1 MQIASKVSMWSGAR
15 TRTAKDYVQD
25 GLIAM
30 WDGIE
35 NAGWGTHDASATA
48 WKDLVGN
55 CDGTSHNV
63 SFGDD
68 CAIFNGTSS
77 RFDLASQ
84 TPFSS
89 TNLQIEA
96 VIQLATPYQAST
108 VVNAGGN
115 MPCFTISTSAQKIV
129 TYAQPTGNPLYPLWP
144 LDITKAS
151 SLSVAYQNKTS
162 NAAYQ
167 DAVAK
172 IQNGVGGVNDESSVA
187 KIGARRAG
195 GNYGQYFKGRIYC
208 LRVYS
213 RALTAEEI
221 ARNYAIDKARFNLP

>member
-1 MQIASKVSMWSGAR
+1 MLINLRNALMTGKR
-15 TRTAKDYVQD
+15 TPTAKGYVQS
-25 GLIAM
+25 GLVAM

-68 CAIFNGTSS
+68 HAIFNGTSS

-84 TPFSS
+84 TPFGS

-172 IQNGVGGVNDESSVA
+172 IQDGFGGVIDDSSVA
-187 KIGARRAG
+187 KIGARLRG
-195 GNYGQYFKGRIYC
+195 GQYGQYFKGRIYC

-213 RALTAEEI
+213 RALTADEI
-221 ARNYAIDKARFNLP
+221 AANYAIDKARFGLP